1 MGEHVAGVQSDL
13 GRQGAA
19 GTEAGASVYG
29 LRRRARRGAALVVL
43 LFLLMGFGY
52 SLVVPPFET
61 PDELFHFGFAWHIA
75 QGNGLPV
82 QSEVETGP
90 WAQEGSQAPLYYLLT
105 GWMTSWIDQ
114 GDFGASAVRN
124 PRANIGDP
132 LDPGNKN
139 FMLYSG
145 RQPPLAG
152 SNLALHIGR
161 WFSLLLG
168 AVTLWCVY
176 LTAELGVVRMRRRRE
191 AHAVGSTDF
200 GFALLAAAFVAAIP
214 QFLFINASFTNDTLI
229 IAACAT
235 GVYWLARLLAKPH
248 AEPIRAYEWVV
259 LGAIIGVA
267 ALSKLQGLGLIPL
280 AGLVVLFLGWRR
292 RSWRLLLEAAVL
304 VGLPA
309 AAIAGWWYVRNILL
323 YGDWSGLGHLTA
335 INGRRTE
342 PLTLEDFWPEF
353 RGLRYSFWGLFG
365 WFNILLPE
373 WFYRAAD
380 VLTVVAGAG
389 VIGAGVQAVRQAW
402 HEGPEELG
410 TGRLVDAT
418 RLRLLVLLAT
428 WAVLMFVLLIYWTL
442 QATGSQGRLIFPGI
456 IAYGILLPLGIGF
469 WLQWAPRLLRR
480 AVWVG
485 IFGVLIGMSL
495 YALLWL
501 LPAAYKAPA
510 PVAQMPATAQAVN
523 LRYAAAAPVE
533 LVGIEVGKG
542 RYHPGERVPLT
553 LYWRAEEALPEDY
566 QLFIQFLDET
576 GREVANLTSHPG
588 WGRNPTS
595 FWEAGAL
602 YADPYAV
609 LVKGPIDARSPLLA
623 RVYTGLIDPQSAE
636 AENLPLPARTAAGDE
651 VTPFVAQVE
660 VAAWAQPSF
669 TLVGEETGA
678 SAAGAGEAQ
687 TDGAPAR
694 EEGAVELH
702 AAGAVFGDVI
712 RLAGLA
718 APQEVVLGAPE
729 NSAGNVLT
737 VTLGWEALG
746 QPATDYTAYVHVL
759 DQTGQQVAGFDQAPA
774 ADRFPTSRW
783 RSGDRIVSTFPAP
796 LPAELP
802 PGEYTLWVGLY
813 ETASAGARRLPV
825 TDAGSLPSGDG
836 QVQAAGFRVR
846 R

>member
-1 MGEHVAGVQSDL
+1 
-13 GRQGAA
+13 
-19 GTEAGASVYG
+19 
-29 LRRRARRGAALVVL
+29 
-43 LFLLMGFGY
+43 MGFGY

-105 GWMTSWIDQ
+105 GFMTSWIDQ
-114 GDFGASAVRN
+114 GDFGEMAVRN

-145 RQPPLAG
+145 RQPPLVG

-161 WFSLLLG
+161 WFSLVLG
-168 AVTLWCVY
+168 AATLWCVY
-176 LTAELGVVRMRRRRE
+176 LTAELGVAARMRGR
-191 AHAVGSTDF
+191 HTDF
-200 GFALLAAAFVAAIP
+200 LFALLAAAFVAAIP
-214 QFLFINASFTNDTLI
+214 QFLFISASFTNDTLI
-229 IAACAT
+229 ITACAA
-235 GVYWLARLLAKPH
+235 GVYWLARLLAKPLT
-248 AEPIRAYEWVV
+248 EPIRAYEWVV

-280 AGLVVLFLGWRR
+280 TGLVVLFLAWRR
-292 RSWRLLLEAAVL
+292 RNWRLLVEAALL

-309 AAIAGWWYVRNILL
+309 AALAGWWYVRNILL

-342 PLTLEDFWPEF
+342 PLTLENFWPEF

-380 VLTVVAGAG
+380 VLTIVAATGAVGAG
-389 VIGAGVQAVRQAW
+389 IQMVRQASPAREAHVSAQGDAHW
-402 HEGPEELG
+402 GSRW
-410 TGRLVDAT
+410 GRLADDT
-418 RLRLLVLLAT
+418 PLRLLVLLAT
-428 WAVLMFVLLIYWTL
+428 WAVLIFMLLVYWTL

-456 IAYGILLPLGIGF
+456 IAYGILLPLGVEF
-469 WLQWAPRLLRR
+469 WLQWAPQVVRR
-480 AVWVG
+480 VVWAA
-485 IFGVLIGMSL
+485 ILGVLVGMSV

-501 LPAAYKAPA
+501 LPAAYNAPA
-510 PVAQMPATAQAVN
+510 PVAQMPSTAQAVG
-523 LRYAAAAPVE
+523 LRYAAETPVE
-533 LVGIEVGKG
+533 LVGIEVGAG
-542 RYHPGERVPLT
+542 RFHPGERAPLT
-553 LYWRAEEALPEDY
+553 LYWRAEGKLDEDY
-566 QLFIQFLDET
+566 QIFIQFLDET

-602 YADPYAV
+602 YADPYQV
-609 LVKGPIDARSPLLA
+609 LVKGPIDPSSPLLA
-623 RVYTGLIDPQSAE
+623 RVYTGLIDPASVE
-636 AENLPLPARTAAGDE
+636 AENLPLPARTGEGSE
-651 VTPFVAQVE
+651 VTPFAAEVE
-660 VAAWAQPSF
+660 LAAWEQPSF
-669 TLVGEETGA
+669 TIVGEATGA
-678 SAAGAGEAQ
+678 TAGSGAEPSAATVGEMGTGEMGTVALQ
-687 TDGAPAR
+687 T
-694 EEGAVELH
+694 
-702 AAGAVFGDVI
+702 AGATFGDVI
-712 RLAGLA
+712 RLVG
-718 APQEVVLGAPE
+718 VGAPE
-729 NSAGNVLT
+729 EMVLGPVGSLAGEVTTQGVAAGELLT

-759 DQTGQQVAGFDQAPA
+759 DGAGQQVGGFDQAPA
-774 ADRFPTSRW
+774 AGRFPTSRW
-783 RSGDRIVSTFPAP
+783 RSGDRILSMFAVP
-796 LPAELP
+796 LPLDLP

-813 ETASAGARRLPV
+813 ETASAGALRLPV
-825 TDAGSLPSGDG
+825 TDAGGLPAGDG
-836 QVQAAGFRVR
+836 QVQVGSVRVR